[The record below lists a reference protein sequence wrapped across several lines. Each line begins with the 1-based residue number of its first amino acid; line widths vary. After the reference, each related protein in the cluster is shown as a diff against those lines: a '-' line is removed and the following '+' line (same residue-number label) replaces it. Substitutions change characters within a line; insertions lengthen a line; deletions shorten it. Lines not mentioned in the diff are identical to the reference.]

1 MCEIIQSINMKKY
14 LGFIVALVLFSC
26 DGKKEIE
33 LPKAASTIV
42 ADVQEH
48 SPIYIFFK
56 VEGKDT
62 IADVNRKNSIVSTNW
77 IFNIDK
83 RLPLKLIVP
92 EIIKLQ
98 AKKDGSMHKNEADEN
113 YFSYAND
120 VKKTMAFL
128 PFTKVKYV
136 IGKPVN
142 NDIYFGENDYVKFN
156 SQTLKKTELQN
167 YLNNLM
173 IEHEYEILVSFD
185 KKISFDEYIKCKV
198 FLNSLKITKK
208 GITISNKEYLY

>member
-1 MCEIIQSINMKKY
+1 MKKY
-14 LGFIVALVLFSC
+14 LALVIALALFSC
-26 DGKKEIE
+26 EGKKEIE
-33 LPKAASTIV
+33 LPKADRTIV
-42 ADVQEH
+42 ADAQEH

-83 RLPLKLIVP
+83 RLPIRLIVP
-92 EIIKLQ
+92 ELIKLQ
-98 AKKDGSMHKNEADEN
+98 AKKDKSMHKNEAAEN

-136 IGKPVN
+136 IGKPKSGTTVYFSKN
-142 NDIYFGENDYVKFN
+142 NKILVDNVVVTKDSLE
-156 SQTLKKTELQN
+156 S
-167 YLNNLM
+167 YLNKLPEIKYRN
-173 IEHEYEILVSFD
+173 IKFCFDKNDTYNNYINNVILVR
-185 KKISFDEYIKCKV
+185 
-198 FLNSLKITKK
+198 SLEIESVKPEEFI
-208 GITISNKEYLY
+208 Y